1 MWRFGQRRPHK
12 SSYNRA
18 EQLTHGVTAVVT
30 TDPDL
35 SQLIEAPAEQRLRLP
50 NAASRWI
57 GLACMT
63 AGLILGVV
71 LASSFGIGSD
81 IRSSGGTL
89 FAQGALGEALSRD
102 LSGGRSA
109 LGPSFWSKDGVFCR
123 VFTRRG
129 RNSGVTGIACR
140 DAGAWRI
147 RIVSQMD
154 SASDMPAAVRNVMDN
169 LIVGAPLDAAAEQQ
183 AQRQGWRAR

>member
-1 MWRFGQRRPHK
+1 M
-12 SSYNRA
+12 
-18 EQLTHGVTAVVT
+18 TAVVT

-147 RIVSQMD
+147 RIVSEVRLSITEYIQQTFRPDPMQM
-154 SASDMPAAVRNVMDN
+154 
-169 LIVGAPLDAAAEQQ
+169 AAAFGPDFHVWTICQKIL
-183 AQRQGWRAR
+183 